1 MAELN
6 LNRQEGLARL
16 AQGKAPGNAELLRG
30 TTIALDS
37 LTGFLTKQY
46 LETYIPAGGSKIK
59 LITGLQGS
67 GKTCLAENLLLEA
80 ETRRFLTVTISAK
93 ELWLHDFRAV
103 YLEILHQ
110 CGLERILRECAE
122 WIIREMGYDPESIPA
137 GKTLMDML
145 SEKGEGDAFSKG
157 EIREALRRSFTRN
170 PLLDNTFAVC
180 CSLLT
185 GDILGYPVLENTY
198 REMILAWMHG
208 DPSVKASQMK
218 AIGMSPV
225 KVSRF
230 NARNLLRSLCE
241 IIHLSGHPGLLVVI
255 DDLEQLIS
263 QSADGSIRYT
273 KGRRDD
279 AYESIRQ
286 LIDDIDSM
294 RYVLFLLCPDREMLE
309 NDSIG
314 FKSYQALWMR
324 LQNEV
329 ISIRFNRFADIVD
342 MDRYGDEYY
351 GEDQMMEM
359 SRKLSELL
367 TQNGIDANPMDRDAA
382 AQMKA
387 RAVYGK
393 LGIPYLV
400 NRTTVEGEKEHG

>member
-6 LNRQEGLARL
+6 LSRKEGLSQLL
-16 AQGKAPGNAELLRG
+16 AGKAPGNAELLRE
-30 TTIALDS
+30 TTVALDS
-37 LTGFLTKQY
+37 LTGFLAEQY

-59 LITGLQGS
+59 FVTGLQGS
-67 GKTCLAENLLLEA
+67 GKTCFAETMLLEA
-80 ETRRFLTVTISAK
+80 AERCYLTVTISAR
-93 ELWLHDFRAV
+93 EVWLHDFRGV
-103 YLEILHQ
+103 YLEILRQ
-110 CGLERILRECAE
+110 CGLERILRDCADQ
-122 WIIREMGYDPESIPA
+122 IIREMGYDPASISE

-157 EIREALRRSFTRN
+157 EIREALRRNFTRN

-185 GDILGYPVLENTY
+185 GDLLGYPVLENAY

-218 AIGMSPV
+218 AIGMSPIRV
-225 KVSRF
+225 TKY

-241 IIHLSGHPGLLVVI
+241 VIHLSGRPGLLVVV

-263 QSADGSIRYT
+263 KSSDSLLKYS
-273 KGRRDD
+273 KGRRED

-294 RYVLFLLCPDREMLE
+294 RYVLFLLCMDREMMDD
-309 NDSIG
+309 DSLG
-314 FKSYQALWMR
+314 VKSYQALWMR
-324 LQNEV
+324 MQNEV
-329 ISIRFNRFADIVD
+329 VSIRFNRFADIVD
-342 MDRYGDEYY
+342 LDRYGDEYY
-351 GEDQMMEM
+351 TEDRMTEM
-359 SRKLSELL
+359 SGKLTGVLAREGME
-367 TQNGIDANPMDRDAA
+367 TRPIGQEAA
-382 AQMKA
+382 AQLKV
-387 RAVYGK
+387 RAVFGK

-400 NRTTVEGEKEHG
+400 NRMTLEGEKEHD